1 MLQGVP
7 RTLWQLEDRPLAH
20 GETRLIAEL
29 ADVAV
34 DFGALWRCWLVPDD
48 QDPRTRSKAR
58 TRTRSG
64 PGSRQIRTRTGPA
77 WLEEP
82 EDQDQTAWL

>member
-7 RTLWQLEDRPLAH
+7 RTLWQLEDRPLVH

-34 DFGALWRCWLVPDD
+34 DFGALWRCWLVPD
-48 QDPRTRSKAR
+48 QDPRTRTKA
-58 TRTRSG
+58 
-64 PGSRQIRTRTGPA
+64 RTRTGPA
-77 WLEEP
+77 RLEEP